1 MRVHPF
7 EGVLIM
13 ATKIS
18 HISRELDME
27 VDRGSLLNNLGDV
40 LISGPL
46 NQDFT
51 SRRVILLRYP
61 EKRANRFKSV

>member
-1 MRVHPF
+1 
-7 EGVLIM
+7 M

-40 LISGPL
+40 LLSGPI

-51 SRRVILLRYP
+51 SRKVILLRYP
-61 EKRANRFKSV
+61 EKRTRRFKSI